1 MTQASYVSKHSAA
14 ISTTD
19 RDKDSY
25 GVQRATFYLKTKLSA
40 VFTLILQ
47 YIMFASTHLISLRI
61 VALNNVYDLGNTD
74 ANVMKLHQPALEK
87 LVLSLGSPGRNN
99 FLFGLCN
106 LVCNLFVHVVLLMH
120 AYLFSA

>member
-1 MTQASYVSKHSAA
+1 VTQASYVSKHSAA
-14 ISTTD
+14 IATTD

-25 GVQRATFYLKTKLSA
+25 GVQRARFYLKTKLSA
-40 VFTLILQ
+40 MFTLLLQ
-47 YIMFASTHLISLRI
+47 YIMFASTHLGSLCI
-61 VALNNVYDLGNTD
+61 VALNNVHDLGNTD
-74 ANVMKLHQPALEK
+74 ANVMTLLQPALKK

-120 AYLFSA
+120 SYLFSA